1 MLGLEFVDVSV
12 EKTRAALP
20 SLSNEPRPGA
30 FRHLGTA
37 LSADRHPRRED
48 CGWISSQG
56 VPWGRGLRISSFLL
70 VSFAQVPMLMQDKLL
85 RR

>member
-1 MLGLEFVDVSV
+1 MRVCG
-12 EKTRAALP
+12 
-20 SLSNEPRPGA
+20 
-30 FRHLGTA
+30 
-37 LSADRHPRRED
+37 
-48 CGWISSQG
+48 GWISSQG